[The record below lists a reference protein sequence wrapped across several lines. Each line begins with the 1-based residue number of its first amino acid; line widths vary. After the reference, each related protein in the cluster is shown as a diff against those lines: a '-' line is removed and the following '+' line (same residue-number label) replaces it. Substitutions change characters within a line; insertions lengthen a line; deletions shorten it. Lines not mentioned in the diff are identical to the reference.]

1 MQPATRLILTLMIMS
16 LPGCALFAP
25 ATSDLL
31 ERNEPLSLDQVQDFE
46 TKAPV
51 RRVVRLGTSIV
62 SARSS
67 DRRIQSLVWEELD
80 ECGLMSPE
88 DRRRL
93 NESGIRVGV
102 AGGALPWSLQS
113 LLNGDQIR
121 TGSNNADQTAGS
133 RSSSFGMNV
142 AIPEGSPS
150 VVELPVESNRL
161 FIPADQIAGLKQGGE
176 LENARCILQL
186 NAIEYGDGWVVI
198 QVLPQIHYGAS
209 TTRFSVATTG
219 TQAPVRQRIQPLYEQ
234 QFQLK
239 LHTNET
245 VVIGQF
251 QQKDWSIGKLLF
263 QTDGLSSQSDRL
275 LALQLT
281 GVDEVSGKKQVAFSY
296 QKY

>member
-1 MQPATRLILTLMIMS
+1 MHPSARLTLTLMIMS
-16 LPGCALFAP
+16 LSGCALFAP
-25 ATSDLL
+25 ATSSLL
-31 ERNEPLSLDQVQDFE
+31 EKNEALSLEQVQDFE
-46 TKAPV
+46 TRAPI

-67 DRRIQSLVWEELD
+67 DRRIQMVWEELD
-80 ECGLMSPE
+80 ECGPMSPE

-102 AGGALPWSLQS
+102 AGGALPWSLQN

-121 TGSNNADQTAGS
+121 TGPNTAEQTIGG

-150 VVELPVESNRL
+150 VVELPVDASKL
-161 FIPADQIAGLKQGGE
+161 FIPPDQIAGLKQGGE

-209 TTRFSVATTG
+209 TTRFSVAQEG
-219 TQAPVRQRIQPLYEQ
+219 THVPVRQRIQPLYEQ

-239 LHTNET
+239 LHTNES

-251 QQKDWSIGKLLF
+251 HQKEWSIGKLLF
-263 QTDGLSSQSDRL
+263 QSNSLASQSERM